1 MNVYKPVLVLV
12 AALMFVGGCARWS
25 HGWDMKAWKSSGRQ
39 DVEEVK
45 TYAARLEKSAV
56 TRDQVQRLIESLKY
70 VVAAEPDNLD
80 ATVRLAQAWIVK
92 GVGHSRD
99 SGDKGDSL
107 RRAITISERAMS
119 LDPAFVAAVRAVPG
133 GKGKVSDAIGT
144 LDAKYASAAAVWALA
159 TLLYYEESL
168 SEVLKITNRHLID
181 DVAAVL
187 NWMDRVAPA
196 YGEGMTLALRGM
208 AAAVSPGAQ
217 MVNVSDMFDAAV
229 VAGPKSML
237 NLWLRGVYL
246 YRNFGD
252 KVSEGADFKAIR
264 DLKPEEV
271 PGFVPLNRM
280 IRLSVERTSRWN

>member
-1 MNVYKPVLVLV
+1 MNACKPVLVLV

-25 HGWDMKAWKSSGRQ
+25 HGWDMKDWKTSGRQ

-56 TRDQVQRLIESLKY
+56 TRDQIQRLIESLKY
-70 VVAAEPDNLD
+70 VVGAEPDNLD
-80 ATVRLAQAWIVK
+80 ANVRLAQAWIVK
-92 GVGHSRD
+92 GMGHSRD
-99 SGDKGDSL
+99 SGEKGDSL
-107 RRAITISERAMS
+107 RRAITLSERAMA
-119 LDPAFVAAVRAVPG
+119 LDPAFVVAVRAIPG
-133 GKGKVSDAIGT
+133 GKVPDAIGT
-144 LDAKYASAAAVWALA
+144 LDAKYAPAAATWALA

-168 SEVLKITNRHLID
+168 SEVLKITNRQVID
-181 DVAAVL
+181 DVAVVL
-187 NWMDRVAPA
+187 NWMDRVAPG
-196 YGEGMTLALRGM
+196 YGDGMTLALRGM

-229 VAGPKSML
+229 VAGPKSMV

-252 KVSEGADFKAIR
+252 RVSEGADFKAIR